1 MNKLILLPCLALLV
15 AAAPAASAP
24 ALAASDI
31 APSEAQQADGLAGGG
46 KNGRTVE
53 EKKICRQLETTGS
66 RLPRRAC
73 LTEREWKKLQSE
85 LDQ

>member
-1 MNKLILLPCLALLV
+1 MNKLILLPCLVLLV
-15 AAAPAASAP
+15 AGAPAASAP
-24 ALAASDI
+24 ASVASDI
-31 APSEAQQADGLAGGG
+31 APSEAQQAVGLSGGG
-46 KNGRTVE
+46 KNVQPAE